1 VPISAQEHARKIRF
15 LVHELNNQL
24 FVIGGH
30 CELLALHVEAAGRA
44 QADLDAITMAT
55 ERAAALAAEMRSMVV
70 DHADAAVGA
79 EAADVSAH

>member
-1 VPISAQEHARKIRF
+1 VQIDSQEHARKVRF

-30 CELLALHVEAAGRA
+30 CELLALHVEAASRA
-44 QADLDAITMAT
+44 QSDLDAITMAT

-70 DHADAAVGA
+70 AHADAAVGA
-79 EAADVSAH
+79 EHADVDAH